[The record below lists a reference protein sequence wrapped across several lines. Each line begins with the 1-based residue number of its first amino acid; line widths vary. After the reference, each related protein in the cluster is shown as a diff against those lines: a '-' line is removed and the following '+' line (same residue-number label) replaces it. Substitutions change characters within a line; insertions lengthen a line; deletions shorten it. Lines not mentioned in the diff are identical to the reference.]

1 MVRTSAPST
10 LIKII
15 CRNVEILKKKKR
27 KEKKRKKKHFQRK
40 NNLWMKVENLLEY
53 FLFDMKSSI
62 LINYVTNMCWHCTCI
77 MVVGSLVDMT
87 ITCWA
92 HKLGFWTMMLLYWRC
107 NIKTIL
113 WRIDWWTQIF
123 YFLFFGLKMN

>member
-40 NNLWMKVENLLEY
+40 NNL
-53 FLFDMKSSI
+53 
-62 LINYVTNMCWHCTCI
+62 
-77 MVVGSLVDMT
+77 
-87 ITCWA
+87 
-92 HKLGFWTMMLLYWRC
+92 
-107 NIKTIL
+107 
-113 WRIDWWTQIF
+113 
-123 YFLFFGLKMN
+123 